1 MPCLATVR
9 AGILEESIRQ
19 SSDVAGRTCGRKD
32 RRYLVSLLL
41 LREAFYGAT
50 RFDEFQKRPGISP
63 NMLVRRLAKLIDEGL
78 LARRQYSALPRD
90 EDVLTERG
98 PILLTLMDRKADVA
112 VAGRCRVG
120 RIARRSWA
128 FSPERRAAI
137 GAGQP
142 SMKDKGPRKSI
153 LPTSTPRWRKIA

>member
-78 LARRQYSALPRD
+78 L
-90 EDVLTERG
+90 
-98 PILLTLMDRKADVA
+98 
-112 VAGRCRVG
+112 
-120 RIARRSWA
+120 
-128 FSPERRAAI
+128 
-137 GAGQP
+137 
-142 SMKDKGPRKSI
+142 
-153 LPTSTPRWRKIA
+153 